1 MSKFKVGDKIR
12 LLPEDD
18 EYTFKVGDEVRW
30 VDDDSGGDVDSE
42 TKFVIHSYGN
52 NENYPYHVRLAG
64 HTERYS
70 PPTFTDACW
79 SKDELELWVNRVN
92 VREDEHEE
100 YTFKVGDEVRC
111 IDNDNGGLFDSITK
125 FIVSKVVRYGDYPYV
140 LRDECGK
147 LPAGS
152 NIGTMW
158 SKDELELWED
168 IEEEDEDVIYPESE
182 DKTLP
187 STKPDTHQY
196 FPTAKQIKGYVKT

>member
-1 MSKFKVGDKIR
+1 MSKFKVGDKIMLKEYPYNTCISFNKIHVNEVATIDR
-12 LLPEDD
+12 RWVGAMNHWVFTYESGHEGASTEDNMILVSEEEETEEEEDD

-79 SKDELELWVNRVN
+79 SKDELELW
-92 VREDEHEE
+92 
-100 YTFKVGDEVRC
+100 
-111 IDNDNGGLFDSITK
+111 
-125 FIVSKVVRYGDYPYV
+125 
-140 LRDECGK
+140 
-147 LPAGS
+147 
-152 NIGTMW
+152 
-158 SKDELELWED
+158 ED